1 MRYIDDPEQA
11 YVMQRYRESHDFY
24 HLLCSMPV
32 STLGETVVKIFE
44 ASHFGL
50 PVAYLSSLAGPLRLS
65 SEERWLLIR
74 ELGPWA
80 WEMGK
85 TCREKLNGGTLLSLY
100 WEERWEV
107 DMREMKR
114 ELGLSEPPVRVEYEV
129 KRGMGGKKKK
139 AWTTKTVERKRAVDV
154 SSASGSSAS

>member
-1 MRYIDDPEQA
+1 
-11 YVMQRYRESHDFY
+11 MQRYRESHDFY

-139 AWTTKTVERKRAVDV
+139 AWTTKTVERKRTADA
-154 SSASGSSAS
+154 SSASGAPAS